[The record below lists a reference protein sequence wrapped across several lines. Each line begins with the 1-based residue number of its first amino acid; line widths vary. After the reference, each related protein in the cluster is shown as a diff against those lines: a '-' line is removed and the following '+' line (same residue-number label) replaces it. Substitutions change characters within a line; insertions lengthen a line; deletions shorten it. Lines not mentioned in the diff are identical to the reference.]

1 MVDKNKCIGCG
12 TCVGMCPVG
21 AISFDENGKAKI
33 DKDKCIKCHT
43 CEGVCPVGAIEID
56 KKEE

>member
-21 AISFDENGKAKI
+21 AISFDENAKAKI